1 MTIGVFNL
9 KVARN
14 FIEIPTEVEVP
25 YGSDNSISIDVRK
38 NGTTEEKNLST
49 YHIGHNIIQRS
60 NTLWTFTLELVNISE
75 DDKDEWVK
83 ENNEIL
89 IFWGTQIRIKGRI
102 EKIAYDNY
110 ERCTIEG
117 SGMAVKL
124 RDRDINEEYLNT
136 KSETIVKKIV
146 SQNTDGSAPWL
157 MEIDTNTNY
166 GLISMNFQT
175 ENKLKGLA
183 GTVQAID
190 YDWWEDWKSA
200 DDYQTNY
207 INIDDFKG
215 DPTSTKTTLYTT
227 GVNQNITII
236 ADETDTYETTNF
248 VTVLGYGDGVNQ
260 LKSISYHATDNRT
273 TLTKPLDAVLDGA
286 ITGETET
293 LTVFDSS
300 GIDDGDTLRVDGES
314 MTVTNVPSSTEITV
328 AARTSKPIHSDGAA
342 VIKTAGKIYCTDE
355 SVFAADTGNVWIGQ
369 EKISFSAR
377 DSGAHTLTIDSREAA
392 FKNTNVVKAY
402 PHLDNIE
409 VEDAQYT
416 EDAAEAGSYIDRDGV
431 RSRTFT
437 QTNVIDHNMLDYL
450 AQRIRID
457 RQDKINLIKGE
468 VTEAME
474 MLSTTNLQVGDWV
487 ELSDTYTGFNVGTR
501 YEVVG
506 LIYGFSLDRGEYCTA
521 EISNYNATLL
531 ENTVKETDNLGKYY
545 KGATNI
551 YPVND
556 HDNCDGDGTI
566 DSASDFPLVIPFPIP
581 TDAVSITK
589 VLLSYKIEDYRIYF
603 DTDIPSGGGSTTV
616 SGGGSTTTDED
627 APGSVE
633 DGGVTATSFEC
644 DGDWK
649 TVNTFGPT
657 DEGSRCIVHIHSR
670 FIPDGNN
677 ESIDGSVKARIK
689 SGGSY
694 FPREDGVKARI
705 YTNLNSSDGIFNH
718 AHVYWNIE
726 ITEDPE
732 DEDYEIQI
740 DGDSDLDAYV
750 YSTWQVVE
758 KHTHDTPDHQ
768 HATPD
773 HTHTVT
779 YAISEISKSLTDV
792 KISID
797 AGDGAGYVDRTVALE
812 TTYGTL
818 STSQEQDLDITNYI
832 GRNTGWKGIRIHTD
846 GKCRIRGDI
855 YVKTFVQSTT

>member
-102 EKIAYDNY
+102 EKIRYDSY

-136 KSETIVKKIV
+136 KSETIVEKIV
-146 SQNTDGSAPWL
+146 SQNTDGIAPWL

-166 GLISMNFQT
+166 GLISMHYQT
-175 ENKLKGLA
+175 ENKLKALA

-416 EDAAEAGSYIDRDGV
+416 EDAAEAGSYIERDGV
-431 RSRTFT
+431 RSRGFN

-487 ELSDTYTGFNVGTR
+487 ELSDSYTGFDVGTR

-506 LIYGFSLDRGEYCTA
+506 LIYGFNLDRGEYCTA

-551 YPVND
+551 FEISD
-556 HDNCDGDGTI
+556 SENCDKTH
-566 DSASDFPLVIPFPIP
+566 PLTLNFRIP
-581 TDAVSITK
+581 TDAAAINK
-589 VLLSYKIEDYRIYF
+589 VLVSYYVDDYRAY
-603 DTDIPSGGGSTTV
+603 SS
-616 SGGGSTTTDED
+616 
-627 APGSVE
+627 
-633 DGGVTATSFEC
+633 ATN
-644 DGDWK
+644 
-649 TVNTFGPT
+649 NTG
-657 DEGSRCIVHIHSR
+657 
-670 FIPDGNN
+670 
-677 ESIDGSVKARIK
+677 A
-689 SGGSY
+689 
-694 FPREDGVKARI
+694 
-705 YTNLNSSDGIFNH
+705 
-718 AHVYWNIE
+718 
-726 ITEDPE
+726 
-732 DEDYEIQI
+732 
-740 DGDSDLDAYV
+740 
-750 YSTWQVVE
+750 
-758 KHTHDTPDHQ
+758 
-768 HATPD
+768 
-773 HTHTVT
+773 HTHTVEGATTEWEADADVVDDTDDSTTGLNISDDTWTKLDEWSKVDETGQAIEIHVHGYFYGISANVGYQVDCKVYRTNGDTKYFPDSGGVGFRMGAYDGVAQPQPINFTMLIPENPEGKDYEVWIRQSSNETAAFTGIVT
-779 YAISEISKSLTDV
+779 YIVHGQHTHSISGQTAESGGAHSHTITYGISDNTSEADG
-792 KISID
+792 ID
-797 AGDGAGYVDRTVALE
+797 IAVDNGDGAW
-812 TTYGTL
+812 
-818 STSQEQDLDITNYI
+818 QDAPGNPYSATKDQDIDITSLI
-832 GRNTGWKGIRIHTD
+832 GRETGWKGIRFTPTD
-846 GKCRIRGDI
+846 ADGDGRCKI
-855 YVKTFVQSTT
+855 TGFVYPQIFIQSKT